1 MFSKRNYGFTLIE
14 VITVLLLVGILAAIA
29 APSFLEILNRRKIEN
44 ATIQARAALQE
55 AQQEAIRRN
64 RSCTVNVINAGE
76 LKANGKVAEHP
87 TLQSSCLVLGDRT
100 LEGVQIRRPNNLS
113 SINFAFRGTTQSTG
127 TIVFYIPN
135 TYTQQQC
142 LVIAPGL
149 GIMRTGNYNN
159 QDFTGFSA
167 SNCRT
172 KQ

>member
-14 VITVLLLVGILAAIA
+14 VITVLLVVGVLAAIA
-29 APSFLEILNRRKIEN
+29 VPSFLEMLNRRKIEN

-55 AQQEAIRRN
+55 AQREAIRRH
-64 RSCTVNVINAGE
+64 RSCTVNVINVGE
-76 LKANGKVAEHP
+76 FKPDGKVAEHP
-87 TLQSSCLVLGDRT
+87 TLQSDCLILGDRT
-100 LEGVQIRRPNNLS
+100 LEGVHIRKPNNLS
-113 SINFAFRGTTQSTG
+113 TINFAFRGTTQSSG

-142 LVIAPGL
+142 LAIAPGL
-149 GIMRTGNYNN
+149 GIMRTGTYSN

-172 KQ
+172 RQ